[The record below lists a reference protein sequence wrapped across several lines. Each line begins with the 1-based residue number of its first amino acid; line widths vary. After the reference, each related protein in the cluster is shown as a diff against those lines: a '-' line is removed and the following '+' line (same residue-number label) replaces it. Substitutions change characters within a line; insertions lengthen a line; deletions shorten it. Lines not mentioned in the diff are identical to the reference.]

1 MSPADAAKLFRIV
14 SFVMALNDERTDFV
28 VPALELAEWLEK
40 YDRWFKQASGIEQ
53 GRNLHLLYNRT
64 SSINCAGILRT
75 ADTLPAL
82 LRAAT
87 RTGIQLRVSTVL
99 SECVELEP
107 QLNKLLD
114 AGLNSISLYFDRE
127 DVAGAEA
134 EACRHLMENLASRSI
149 NLLLI
154 GYISGWERIGVLSSK
169 TMMAQTFHLAP
180 ARSALAQR
188 NRQSHAFDPC
198 ANRLQLYIDSVGRI
212 YPCVGLAGLDA
223 ASLGSIYDPIEETVL
238 NGHPASMDFNHLARV
253 GPGQMSGD
261 ASTSPALNGTC
272 ALHRAVVSQVSA
284 RPPTPRTQEM
294 PESC

>member
-1 MSPADAAKLFRIV
+1 
-14 SFVMALNDERTDFV
+14 MALNDERTDFV

-154 GYISGWERIGVLSSK
+154 GYISGWERRHFILPRRGLLSHSAIGSPMPSIPAPIVSS
-169 TMMAQTFHLAP
+169 
-180 ARSALAQR
+180 
-188 NRQSHAFDPC
+188 
-198 ANRLQLYIDSVGRI
+198 
-212 YPCVGLAGLDA
+212 
-223 ASLGSIYDPIEETVL
+223 
-238 NGHPASMDFNHLARV
+238 
-253 GPGQMSGD
+253 
-261 ASTSPALNGTC
+261 STSIALGEFTLALDWPAWMLRRWDRYTI
-272 ALHRAVVSQVSA
+272 LLR
-284 RPPTPRTQEM
+284 RPY
-294 PESC
+294 